1 MKIMLAVQVVG
12 QLSFEPMLRR
22 ASVSAFLLTLITISG
37 GRNYCINYFYIIL
50 GLSPLILF
58 GILNFAHQNNNND
71 KKRNILVDIYLTV

>member
-50 GLSPLILF
+50 GAF
-58 GILNFAHQNNNND
+58 TTNFVWD
-71 KKRNILVDIYLTV
+71 FKFCPPK